1 MTVRDALS
9 DLPEIKNGFHESKIQ
24 YDSEPLTHFQ
34 RMMRGPDSDQYVQ
47 DHICKEMAPL
57 VEARISQIPTYA
69 GADWRDLPNMVV
81 RLNNGT
87 LTQLLKYTYK

>member
-1 MTVRDALS
+1 
-9 DLPEIKNGFHESKIQ
+9 
-24 YDSEPLTHFQ
+24 
-34 RMMRGPDSDQYVQ
+34 MRGRESSEVVR

-57 VEARISQIPTYA
+57 VEARITQIPTYP

-87 LTQLLKYTYK
+87 FTQLLKYTYRYVNASQDVLVKSSVL